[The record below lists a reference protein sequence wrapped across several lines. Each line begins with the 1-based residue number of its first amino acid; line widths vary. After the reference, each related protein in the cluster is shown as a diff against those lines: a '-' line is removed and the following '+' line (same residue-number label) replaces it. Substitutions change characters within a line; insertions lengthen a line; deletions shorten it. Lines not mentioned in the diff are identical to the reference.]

1 MFSDKM
7 IELAKR
13 YKVVEEELRR
23 AAERGVMLSVRDL
36 MDISEVA
43 ELCEKES
50 YLRTTLEMF
59 KRHGHLAIRLRESN
73 TWPGK
78 ICNEYMWDVTSP
90 PFILGKMKERAA
102 QVTAGKP
109 TSLEVPIL
117 PSKGLTATSGA
128 LELMLGAVTLV
139 IDVNPATGR
148 ARIIIGG

>member
-13 YKVVEEELRR
+13 YKVVEEVLRR
-23 AAERGVMLSVRDL
+23 AADRGEMLTVRDL

-43 ELCEKES
+43 ELCAKES
-50 YLRTTLEMF
+50 YLRTTLDMF
-59 KRHGHLAIRLRESN
+59 QRHRHLTVRLRHAN

-78 ICNEYMWDVTSP
+78 NCNEYMWDVTSP
-90 PFILGKMKERAA
+90 PFILGKLKEKAA
-102 QVTAGKP
+102 QEQPSTPKTAV
-109 TSLEVPIL
+109 E
-117 PSKGLTATSGA
+117 KGRKAAESI
-128 LELMLGAVTLV
+128 ELVIGGVELV